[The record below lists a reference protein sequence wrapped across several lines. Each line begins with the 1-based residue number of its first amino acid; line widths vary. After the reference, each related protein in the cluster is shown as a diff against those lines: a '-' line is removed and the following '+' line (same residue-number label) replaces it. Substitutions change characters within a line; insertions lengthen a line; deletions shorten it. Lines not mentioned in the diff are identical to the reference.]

1 MSAPS
6 SSSVSASDASAEDPA
21 RMHRLDPAMLDL
33 ILRYVTERLEMP
45 EAPVDGLGDR
55 EAMREAM
62 SGLIG
67 DGPRDAQEV
76 LDVYVDHLA
85 DTVLSADSPR
95 FFAFI
100 PAAPTKASLL
110 FDMVVSAASLQGCS
124 WLEAAGA
131 VMAENSALRVMAD
144 AASLP
149 ESAGGTFVSGGSAGN
164 LSALVVARD
173 TAARRGLTPQVPHV
187 LVSDQSHSSIANA
200 LRITGMR
207 PLIVPTGDGRLTE
220 EAIERTLATFPEAA
234 ANLVAVVATAGTTN
248 AGIVDDI
255 AAAARVAHDRRLWL
269 HVDGAYGGAGL
280 LVPRLR
286 GLYAGIEQADSIV
299 MDPHKWWFAPF
310 DSAALIYRDPHL
322 AREVHTQDASYLDV
336 IHGGDDLNPS
346 DLAFHLTRRARGMA
360 LWFSMAVNGLDAYR
374 DAVDAGVHLAQ
385 YAARR
390 IRDMVDVELI
400 RDPELSIVLFRRRG
414 WESID
419 YERWSQRLLSRQT
432 AFVASS
438 SWYGEPVGRLVF
450 LHPATTHRMVD
461 EVLESLTEKPSTDRS
476 LLD

>member
-1 MSAPS
+1 MSAQS
-6 SSSVSASDASAEDPA
+6 SNLDPA
-21 RMHRLDPAMLDL
+21 RMHTLDPAMLDL
-33 ILRYVTERLEMP
+33 ILGYVTERLELP

-55 EAMREAM
+55 AAMHEAMV
-62 SGLIG
+62 GLIG
-67 DGPRDAQEV
+67 DGPREAKEV
-76 LDVYVDHLA
+76 LDVYVDYLA

-110 FDMVVSAASLQGCS
+110 FDMVVSASSLQGCS

-131 VMAENSALRVMAD
+131 VMAENAALRVMSD
-144 AASLP
+144 AAGLP

-173 TAARRGLTPQVPHV
+173 TAGQRGLSPVTPHV

-207 PLIVPTGDGRLTE
+207 ALVAHTTDGRLTE
-220 EAIERTLATFPEAA
+220 EAIQRALAHDPEAA
-234 ANLVAVVATAGTTN
+234 ADLVAVVATAGTTN
-248 AGIVDDI
+248 AGIVDHID
-255 AAAARVAHDRRLWL
+255 AAAQVARERNLWL

-286 GLYAGIEQADSIV
+286 PLYDGIEQADSLV

-322 AREVHTQDASYLDV
+322 ARQVHTQDASYLDV
-336 IHGGDDLNPS
+336 IHGNDDLNPS

-360 LWFSMAVNGLDAYR
+360 LWFSLAVNGLDAYR
-374 DAVDAGVHLAQ
+374 DAVDAGVRLAE
-385 YAARR
+385 YAAER
-390 IRDMVDVELI
+390 IEVSPNLDLVRH
-400 RDPELSIVLFRRRG
+400 PELSIVLFRRHG
-414 WESID
+414 WDLAD
-419 YERWSQRLLSRQT
+419 YERWSQRLLKQQT
-432 AFVASS
+432 AFVTSS
-438 SWYGEPVGRLVF
+438 SWYGEPVGRLAF
-450 LHPATTHRMVD
+450 LHPATTTEIVD
-461 EVLESLTEKPSTDRS
+461 EVLASLVEA
-476 LLD
+476 

>member
-1 MSAPS
+1 MSAQSSTSSTAPS
-6 SSSVSASDASAEDPA
+6 INDPA
-21 RMHRLDPAMLDL
+21 RMHRLDPAMLEL
-33 ILRYVTERLEMP
+33 ILGYVTERLELA

-55 EAMREAM
+55 AAMHEAMA
-62 SGLIG
+62 GLIG
-67 DGPRDAQEV
+67 DGPREATEV
-76 LDVYVDHLA
+76 LDVYVDYLA

-110 FDMVVSAASLQGCS
+110 FDMVVSASSLQGCS

-131 VMAENSALRVMAD
+131 VMAENAALQVMAD
-144 AASLP
+144 AAGLP

-173 TAARRGLTPQVPHV
+173 TASQRGLSPKIPHV

-207 PLIVPTGDGRLTE
+207 PLIAHTTDGCLTV
-220 EAIERTLATFPEAA
+220 EAIERALAKDPEAA

-255 AAAARVAHDRRLWL
+255 AAAAHVAQQRTLWL
-269 HVDGAYGGAGL
+269 HVDGAYGGAGM

-286 GLYAGIEQADSIV
+286 PLYDGIEHADSMV

-310 DSAALIYRDPHL
+310 DSAALIYRDPYL
-322 AREVHTQDASYLDV
+322 ARQVHTQDASYLDV
-336 IHGGDDLNPS
+336 IHGNDDLNPS

-360 LWFSMAVNGLDAYR
+360 LWFSLAVNGLDAYR
-374 DAVDAGVHLAQ
+374 DAVDAGVRIAE
-385 YAARR
+385 YAASR
-390 IRDMVDVELI
+390 IEAMDNVELV
-400 RDPELSIVLFRRRG
+400 RHPELSIVLFRRENWTVAG
-414 WESID
+414 
-419 YERWSQRLLSRQT
+419 YERWSQHLLKQQA
-432 AFVASS
+432 AFVTSS
-438 SWYGEPVGRLVF
+438 SWYGEPVGRLAF
-450 LHPATTHRMVD
+450 LHPATTTEMVD
-461 EVLESLTEKPSTDRS
+461 EVLDS
-476 LLD
+476 LLRDY

>member
-1 MSAPS
+1 MSTQS
-6 SSSVSASDASAEDPA
+6 SNLDPA
-21 RMHRLDPAMLDL
+21 RMHHLDPAMLEL
-33 ILRYVTERLEMP
+33 ILGYVTERLELP
-45 EAPVDGLGDR
+45 EAPVDGLGNR
-55 EAMREAM
+55 AAMHDVM
-62 SGLIG
+62 DGLIG
-67 DGPRDAQEV
+67 DGPREAKEV
-76 LDVYVDHLA
+76 LGVYIDHLA

-110 FDMVVSAASLQGCS
+110 FDMVVSASSLQGCS

-131 VMAENSALRVMAD
+131 VMAENAALRVMAD

-173 TAARRGLTPQVPHV
+173 TAEERGLKVAVPHV

-207 PLIVPTGDGRLTE
+207 PLIAQTIDGRLTRN
-220 EAIERTLATFPEAA
+220 AIDRAVEHNRDGA

-255 AAAARVAHDRRLWL
+255 ASAADFARERSLWL

-280 LVPRLR
+280 LVPRLKP
-286 GLYAGIEQADSIV
+286 LYSGIERADSLV

-310 DSAALIYRDPHL
+310 DSAALIYRDPYL
-322 AREVHTQDASYLDV
+322 ARQVHTQDASYLDV
-336 IHGGDDLNPS
+336 IHGNDDLNPS

-360 LWFSMAVNGLDAYR
+360 LWFSLAVNGLDAYR
-374 DAVDAGVHLAQ
+374 DAVDAGVRLAA
-385 YAARR
+385 YAAEKIEESPHLDLVRH
-390 IRDMVDVELI
+390 
-400 RDPELSIVLFRRRG
+400 PELSIVLFRRHG
-414 WESID
+414 WDVAD
-419 YERWSQRLLSRQT
+419 YERWSNALLAQQT
-432 AFVASS
+432 AFVTSS
-438 SWYGEPVGRLVF
+438 SWYGQPVGRLAF
-450 LHPATTHRMVD
+450 LHPATTTDVVD
-461 EVLESLTEKPSTDRS
+461 EVLASLAGA
-476 LLD
+476 

>member
-1 MSAPS
+1 MSAQS
-6 SSSVSASDASAEDPA
+6 SHLDPA
-21 RMHRLDPAMLDL
+21 RMHTIDPAMLEL
-33 ILRYVTERLEMP
+33 ILGYVTERLELA

-55 EAMREAM
+55 AAMHEAMA
-62 SGLIG
+62 GLIG
-67 DGPRDAQEV
+67 NGPREATEV
-76 LDVYVDHLA
+76 LDVYVDYLA

-110 FDMVVSAASLQGCS
+110 FDMVVSASSLQGCS

-131 VMAENSALRVMAD
+131 VMAENAALRVMAD

-173 TAARRGLTPQVPHV
+173 SADQRGLKVTVPHV

-207 PLIVPTGDGRLTE
+207 PLIAPTTDGRLTE
-220 EAIERTLATFPEAA
+220 ETLRRVLEQNPEAA
-234 ANLVAVVATAGTTN
+234 SNLVAVVATAGTTN

-255 AAAARVAHDRRLWL
+255 AAAAQIARERDLWL

-286 GLYAGIEQADSIV
+286 PLYEGIDMADSVV

-322 AREVHTQDASYLDV
+322 ARQVHTQDASYLDV

-360 LWFSMAVNGLDAYR
+360 LWFSLAVNGLDAYR
-374 DAVDAGVHLAQ
+374 DAVDAGVRLAE
-385 YAARR
+385 YAADQIEANPMLELVRR
-390 IRDMVDVELI
+390 
-400 RDPELSIVLFRRRG
+400 PELSIVLFRRRG
-414 WESID
+414 WELAD
-419 YERWSQRLLSRQT
+419 YERWSKELLAQQT
-432 AFVASS
+432 AFVTSS
-438 SWYGEPVGRLVF
+438 SWYGAPVGRLAF
-450 LHPATTHRMVD
+450 LHPATTTVIVD
-461 EVLESLTEKPSTDRS
+461 EVLASLGEA
-476 LLD
+476 